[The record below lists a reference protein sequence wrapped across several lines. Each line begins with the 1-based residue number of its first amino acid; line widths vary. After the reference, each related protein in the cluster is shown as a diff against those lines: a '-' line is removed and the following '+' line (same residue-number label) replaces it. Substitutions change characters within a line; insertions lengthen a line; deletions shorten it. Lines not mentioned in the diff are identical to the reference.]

1 MRMKQDNEW
10 EGIRSNICA
19 LGVSPVAGFWFQ
31 HSLAWS
37 CRPQDTEEC
46 LLVSSYQSLNPMEGR
61 TSEELLVS
69 FGIKK
74 SLYFTSV
81 ILARN
86 KPPSISS
93 LKYTGDL
100 SLINNQMHVKYIH
113 VSIVGG
119 LVFSL
124 QCWETQVFSI
134 VWLHH
139 PLSAVVLN
147 LCFLCSFKKG
157 FLVLT
162 RSPHQRFRFNWF
174 LVWSSHWFF
183 F

>member
-1 MRMKQDNEW
+1 
-10 EGIRSNICA
+10 
-19 LGVSPVAGFWFQ
+19 
-31 HSLAWS
+31 
-37 CRPQDTEEC
+37 
-46 LLVSSYQSLNPMEGR
+46 MEGR

-93 LKYTGDL
+93 LKYTGGL

-124 QCWETQVFSI
+124 QC
-134 VWLHH
+134 
-139 PLSAVVLN
+139 
-147 LCFLCSFKKG
+147 
-157 FLVLT
+157 
-162 RSPHQRFRFNWF
+162 
-174 LVWSSHWFF
+174 
-183 F
+183 